1 MDRGNVKDRLQ
12 TAYKYLYDTGKVHSV
27 TELADKMMRARSSV
41 SRALGGS
48 SEYLN
53 EKFLKAFTNTF
64 GMISYEWLLDGS
76 GNMLLHGNSDNSVS
90 CSNEEVEKMKTRMA
104 EKDELITTQRQ
115 LILALQ
121 DKISELKAKLK
132 VEGFDNFPFQQD
144 NKDAKELNLV
154 QL

>member
-1 MDRGNVKDRLQ
+1 MNEV
-12 TAYKYLYDTGKVHSV
+12 Y
-27 TELADKMMRARSSV
+27 
-41 SRALGGS
+41 
-48 SEYLN
+48 EYLRENYGIHTKTQFATVLKITQPALSSAMNGN
-53 EKFLKAFTNTF
+53 E
-64 GMISYEWLLDGS
+64 SYLTDNLFKRICAEYQGVFNLDYLLNGE
-76 GNMLLHGNSDNSVS
+76 GQLLAQDNAQ
-90 CSNEEVEKMKTRMA
+90 VEDEDTIAWMKTRMA

>member
-1 MDRGNVKDRLQ
+1 MTPKQKRLKEVYEYVRSKYGIHTQSDFADALKITRPAISSAMNGNE
-12 TAYKYLYDTGKVHSV
+12 AYLTKNLFQKICAAFPGVF
-27 TELADKMMRARSSV
+27 RI
-41 SRALGGS
+41 
-48 SEYLN
+48 EYLL
-53 EKFLKAFTNTF
+53 E
-64 GMISYEWLLDGS
+64 GDGPLLVQ
-76 GNMLLHGNSDNSVS
+76 DNAQ
-90 CSNEEVEKMKTRMA
+90 VEDEDTIAWMKTRIA